1 MDTCPLPVISFNKKL
16 KADSLTPDLL
26 YLYLQ
31 ILITQN
37 ESHGRKET

>member
-1 MDTCPLPVISFNKKL
+1 LNPE
-16 KADSLTPDLL
+16 SLTPDLL

-37 ESHGRKET
+37 ESYGRKET

>member
-1 MDTCPLPVISFNKKL
+1 MVHLSTASIRFNKKL
-16 KADSLTPDLL
+16 NADPLTPELL

-37 ESHGRKET
+37 ESYGRKET

>member
-1 MDTCPLPVISFNKKL
+1 MDSCLLPRSSFNKKL
-16 KADSLTPDLL
+16 KADSLTPELL

-37 ESHGRKET
+37 ESYGRKET